1 MERLSD
7 TVRVELA
14 RFGDAGDIGRIA
26 ERWVASVGAG
36 IARHAW
42 PSRIARDGVLHVN
55 TADSVWAFELSHR
68 GPEIAER
75 LGVPSIRF
83 SPGPLAVEDGRVPAS
98 PVVEPSEDDRLAASR
113 IAASIADENLRKTVE
128 KVVGLGLASG
138 RSSRP
143 L

>member
-1 MERLSD
+1 VERLSD
-7 TVRVELA
+7 TLRVELG
-14 RFGDAGDIGRIA
+14 RFGDAGDIAGIA
-26 ERWVASVGAG
+26 ERWVEAVGAG

-42 PSRIARDGVLHVN
+42 PSRIARDGTLHVN

-75 LGVPSIRF
+75 LGVPGIRF
-83 SPGPLAVEDGRVPAS
+83 SPGPLAVEDGPVPGS
-98 PVVEPSEDDRLAASR
+98 PVVEPSEDDRVAASR
-113 IAASIADENLRKTVE
+113 IAAAIDDENLRKTVE

-138 RSSRP
+138 RSGRP